1 MQKTPGRRATAEQ
14 RCRLAFPD
22 APVTEPL
29 GGAAAGCTKART
41 EPIYHG
47 DRDRFRNAAPL
58 LPAVERAQI
67 VGSHD
72 PDKMDP
78 RAVRYQISDDV
89 VRITYADL
97 GFDAGN
103 LHAGM
108 TGELACRRHAL
119 IERSKSRG
127 VLERIAGRDQ
137 PAHLVE
143 RQSFYGQQASG
154 KMRLVRRIE
163 RSSEQPY
170 ALAGIMNWNPV
181 TSSVRRGRGCF
192 RAPLPV
198 LPRKRRRISADTLP
212 RMRGR
217 AERRRGSDVVSR
229 HSHGRV

>member
-1 MQKTPGRRATAEQ
+1 MQKNPGRRPRDDQ

-22 APVTEPL
+22 APVTERVR
-29 GGAAAGCTKART
+29 GDAAGCTKGGT
-41 EPIYHG
+41 EPIYHR
-47 DRDRFRNAAPL
+47 DRDQFRNAAPL

-67 VGSHD
+67 VSPHD

-127 VLERIAGRDQ
+127 VLERLAGRYQ
-137 PAHLVE
+137 PPHLVA
-143 RQSFYGQQASG
+143 RQSLHGKPASG
-154 KMRLVRRIE
+154 TMRLVR
-163 RSSEQPY
+163 
-170 ALAGIMNWNPV
+170 
-181 TSSVRRGRGCF
+181 
-192 RAPLPV
+192 
-198 LPRKRRRISADTLP
+198 
-212 RMRGR
+212 
-217 AERRRGSDVVSR
+217 
-229 HSHGRV
+229 